1 MSCTCCPLEYAPQSL
16 EVDSANLTSLATP
29 IAARDHVLDTKSA
42 QEIHKAAQA
51 AQPNRCRLNWKHRQT
66 LMSPPPVTVFLSHS
80 HIDKRVAR
88 CLVRRMSAHGVDVWI
103 DERELRLGATLTA
116 FIRDQ
121 IEQSDLLLVVVSQAS
136 AASTWVEQEVHFAR
150 QHRKPIIPLFIDSLG
165 DRQRFRDDL
174 GIDASSLCGFAD
186 VVDKL
191 LRDVF
196 RGLDRTLPPLD
207 RTVLSKGLR
216 QLAIEEP
223 DLAPLILGCLD
234 SEGLHIDNIGG
245 VHQGAFHPLD
255 DALNSLFDLS
265 PNTTMADHAAKGFRL
280 EGAGSRALFSWIRS
294 TGDGGTPLAVAV
306 GGELKPAAT
315 STALQL
321 LAACNPPNN
330 SALYSFIDGNAGNLD
345 AGQRR
350 AAIRLVT
357 WPVRNDTA
365 NLSDVLGWVACKQF
379 PEAEEIRQM
388 WRRWIRTGGFDRQ
401 PEQLAGY
408 LADADKEGLPGW
420 APAHEDLRSH
430 VRGYLRSGD
439 GNKVRTACKYISTAA
454 SHRAPVLELL
464 LHEARL
470 ASGSAEWNTWSERDP
485 EAAAESERWLENTIH
500 KAQGS

>member
-1 MSCTCCPLEYAPQSL
+1 MST
-16 EVDSANLTSLATP
+16 
-29 IAARDHVLDTKSA
+29 
-42 QEIHKAAQA
+42 
-51 AQPNRCRLNWKHRQT
+51 
-66 LMSPPPVTVFLSHS
+66 PPVTVFLSHS

-88 CLVRRMSAHGVDVWI
+88 RLVRRMSAHGVKVWI

-121 IEQSDLLLVVVSQAS
+121 IEQSDLMLVVVSQAS

-207 RTVLSKGLR
+207 MTVLSKGLR

-234 SEGLHIDNIGG
+234 SEGLQVDNISG
-245 VHQGAFHPLD
+245 VHKAAFHPLD

-265 PNTTMADHAAKGFRL
+265 PNTTMAAHAATGFRL
-280 EGAGSRALFSWIRS
+280 AGAGTRALLTWIQA
-294 TGDGGTPLAVAV
+294 TCNGDVALVSAV
-306 GGELKPAAT
+306 GHDMKSELIP
-315 STALQL
+315 TALHL

-330 SALYSFIDGNAGNLD
+330 HALYSFIDQNGANLD
-345 AGQRR
+345 PAQRR
-350 AAIRLVT
+350 MVIRLVT
-357 WPVRNDTA
+357 WPVRNDTG
-365 NLSDVLGWVACKQF
+365 NLGDVLGWVACQQF

-388 WRRWIRTGGFDRQ
+388 WRRWIRTGGFDHQ
-401 PEQLAGY
+401 PDQLASY

-454 SHRAPVLELL
+454 SRRAPVLELL

-470 ASGSAEWNTWSERDP
+470 ASGSAEWNTWFERDP
-485 EAAAESERWLENTIH
+485 EAAERSERSLENTIH
-500 KAQGS
+500 KAQGW